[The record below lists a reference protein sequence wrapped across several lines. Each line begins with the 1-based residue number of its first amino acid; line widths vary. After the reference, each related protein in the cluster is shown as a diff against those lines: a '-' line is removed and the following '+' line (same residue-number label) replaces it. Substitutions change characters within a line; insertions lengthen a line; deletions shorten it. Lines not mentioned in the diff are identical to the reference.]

1 MPAPV
6 RCPVTRRGASVQAAL
21 HFFKFMDAAADV
33 LEQCGER
40 RLVCLKAARHTLLQQ
55 LCKSFVVLHE
65 EVALSKVKRD
75 QSLHFFH
82 VDVAQ
87 SRTARTSP
95 AMSLADQAPAA
106 QKPGGCQC
114 RKEWIGGHAGNRTFH
129 RTHSGCRSRIDA
141 GQLTQFAMHA

>member
-6 RCPVTRRGASVQAAL
+6 RCPGTRCGASIQAAL
-21 HFFKFMDAAADV
+21 HFLKLINAVADV

-40 RLVCLKAARHTLLQQ
+40 RLVCLKAARHALLQQ
-55 LCKSFVVLHE
+55 FGKAFAILHE
-65 EVALSKVKRD
+65 GVALSKVQRE

-106 QKPGGCQC
+106 QKPGSCQC